1 MITSVKAEEA
11 LVTEHFLCAVEA
23 VLVHQLSYKGAGG
36 ALVLHARLHQVNR
49 VHSRS
54 AGSYKHLKNKNKI
67 KNTHNELVLGGFCY
81 FGKIFFEHLNNS
93 ESKFKF
99 YLWQM

>member
-54 AGSYKHLKNKNKI
+54 AGSYKHLKNQ
-67 KNTHNELVLGGFCY
+67 NTHTHTMN
-81 FGKIFFEHLNNS
+81 
-93 ESKFKF
+93 
-99 YLWQM
+99 